1 MKGARVQITETMT
14 GSGTLVALDGRLD
27 SHSAGDAEVRLL
39 AVLARGPVVV
49 DLSAVRYVSS
59 AGLRVLL
66 KAAKEARQARSRF
79 AVCGL
84 QAAVREVF
92 EVSGF
97 DRIIETFPGH
107 AEAAAVLD

>member
-1 MKGARVQITETMT
+1 MQMSETEA
-14 GSGTLVALDGRLD
+14 GRGTALALDGRLD
-27 SHSAGDAEVRLL
+27 SVTAPEVEARLL
-39 AVLARGPVVV
+39 ALLARGPVVA
-49 DLSAVRYVSS
+49 DLAAVRYVSS

-66 KAAKEARQARSRF
+66 KAAKQAKAAETRF

-97 DRIIETFPGH
+97 DRIIPAFATLD
-107 AEAAAVLD
+107 EAGAILG